1 MLKHGSVLLYVHR
14 NKGSLGRKAQDGH
27 LHFHAPPELC
37 VPRCGVSPLMKA
49 CRQQNLPAARIL
61 LSSGAIVDLQSPPRF
76 EQKTALHFAVA
87 SGNAALV
94 HVLLRHGASPR
105 RPEEYKYSALHSAV
119 LCDRPDICDMLL
131 KWGAEVSL

>member
-1 MLKHGSVLLYVHR
+1 MFKATPHLLI
-14 NKGSLGRKAQDGH
+14 S
-27 LHFHAPPELC
+27 
-37 VPRCGVSPLMKA
+37 RCGVSPLMKA
-49 CRQQNLPAARIL
+49 CRQQNLAAARIL
-61 LSSGAIVDLQSPPRF
+61 LTNGAIVDLQSPPRF

-105 RPEEYKYSALHSAV
+105 RPVEYKYAALHSAV

-131 KWGAEVSL
+131 KWGAEVTTSCLLMIIIMRCF